1 MKKLYIVIILLITHH
16 VVSAQLKVNFPAK
29 DGLML
34 TADWYPVNS
43 NFPVILLCHQNN
55 FSRGEF
61 LDIALRLNKFGFN
74 CLALDQR
81 VGGEVNGVPNETA
94 LEAKKKNLKPTYEDA
109 EQDIVAAID
118 YLYTKYNRSIHVLGS
133 SYSASLALKI
143 ASEKENVAS
152 VIVFSP
158 GEYFTDKK
166 FVADHIQKLTKPV
179 FATSSKSE
187 SEGVTDLLKDVNSR
201 IKIQYVPASKGDH
214 GAKVLW
220 PDSQYNQEYWIALM
234 SFLERM
240 KKSK

>member
-1 MKKLYIVIILLITHH
+1 MKKLFVVIILLMTQQ
-16 VVSAQLKVNFPAK
+16 VVTAQLKVNFPSK
-29 DGLML
+29 DGLSL

-55 FSRGEF
+55 SSRGEF

-81 VGGEVNGVPNETA
+81 VGSEINGVPNETA
-94 LEAKKKNLKPTYEDA
+94 LTAKKKNLKPSYEDA

-118 YLYTKYNRSIHVLGS
+118 YLYEKYNRPVHLLGS
-133 SYSASLALKI
+133 SYSASLILKI
-143 ASEKENVAS
+143 AAVNGKIGS
-152 VIVFSP
+152 VMVFSP
-158 GEYFTDKK
+158 GEYFTEKNY
-166 FVADHIQKLTKPV
+166 VSSHIQNLTKPV
-179 FATSSKSE
+179 FATSSRSE
-187 SEGVTDLLKDVNSR
+187 ADGVTDLLKDVNSR

-234 SFLERM
+234 SFLERI
-240 KKSK
+240 KKNK